1 MPAEQS
7 ILFADNL
14 NGQTTGEFKKKL
26 KEGCNT
32 LLWLLPPGCTEEV
45 QPVDAGFGR
54 LVKLEVEK
62 ALEAWLEKGDNVG
75 TWDTNKLFASDRRIL
90 LTHWVGDAVAKV
102 DSDQLY
108 RRRLR
113 EKNWACDDSR
123 RHRR

>member
-1 MPAEQS
+1 M
-7 ILFADNL
+7 
-14 NGQTTGEFKKKL
+14 
-26 KEGCNT
+26 
-32 LLWLLPPGCTEEV
+32 EV
-45 QPVDAGFGR
+45 G
-54 LVKLEVEK
+54 K

-108 RRRLR
+108 RRRLC